1 LIAQRGLE
9 KIPLHPVSDKAKQ
22 GRYFQFPSREMMLG
36 NTKEGF
42 STIELER
49 IEFIKDCRGEGV

>member
-1 LIAQRGLE
+1 
-9 KIPLHPVSDKAKQ
+9 
-22 GRYFQFPSREMMLG
+22 MMLG